1 MVQRAGYSLM
11 TASDAFQSASN
22 RAAALTFDD
31 GYADNLEVAVPLLQS
46 LGARATIYVVAG
58 EIGRAKPSWYR
69 PAAEHVDRLL
79 TAAELRQLLQAGW
92 EIGSHC
98 CQHVRLA
105 QLPESV
111 QREELGRSKA
121 MLEDLLGAPVLSLAY
136 PYGEYSLVTERL
148 AAESGYTHAFST
160 AKRGGSDSAYALK
173 RYSLGG
179 YGLRSVRQLLKL
191 QWALWQRT
199 GFRRR
204 AGGTGK

>member
-1 MVQRAGYSLM
+1 M
-11 TASDAFQSASN
+11 TASDAFQNASN
-22 RAAALTFDD
+22 QAAALTFDD

-46 LGARATIYVVAG
+46 CGVRGTIYVVAD
-58 EIGRAKPSWYR
+58 EIGRAKPSWSR
-69 PAAEHVDRLL
+69 QAVEQVDRLL
-79 TAAELRQLLQAGW
+79 TAAELRQLHQAGW

-121 MLEDLLGAPVLSLAY
+121 MLEDLLGVSVLSLAY
-136 PYGEYSLVTERL
+136 PYGEYSPVTERL
-148 AAESGYTHAFST
+148 AAELGYTHAFTT
-160 AKRGGSDSAYALK
+160 AKRGGSDSAFALK

-179 YGLRSVRQLLKL
+179 YGLRSVRQVLKL

-199 GFRRR
+199 GFRRHS
-204 AGGTGK
+204 GGTGT